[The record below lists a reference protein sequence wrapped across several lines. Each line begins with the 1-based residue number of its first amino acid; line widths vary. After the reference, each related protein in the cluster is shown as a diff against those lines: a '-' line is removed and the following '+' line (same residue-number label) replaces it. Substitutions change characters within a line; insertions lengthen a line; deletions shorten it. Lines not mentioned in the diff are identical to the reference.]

1 MAMRFAIIT
10 ALVGVYFFYAASA
23 AQAIGFNFSYLSSI
37 SGDVLT
43 GMLEGDVQ
51 ADNDT
56 VIVSAVNMA
65 NVNGSPV
72 GFPFTFVDSV
82 SNFFDASGVPP
93 TVSFSGTD
101 MDLIACDTDLCDEG
115 FFMENPGVFE
125 GGVASSFDFFDDTFV
140 EDNWSLTSKTAV
152 VPEPATLVLL
162 TSGLFGMAASR
173 RWRMHQGTRNC

>member
-1 MAMRFAIIT
+1 MAVKFAIIP
-10 ALVGVYFFYAASA
+10 ALVGVYFFCAASP

-72 GFPFTFVDSV
+72 GFPFTFVDSL
-82 SNFFDASGVPP
+82 SNLDFDSGAPP
-93 TVSFSGTD
+93 IVSFSGTE
-101 MDLIACDTDLCDEG
+101 MDLIACENAFCDEG
-115 FFMENPGVFE
+115 FFLENPAIVL
-125 GGVASSFDFFDDTFV
+125 GGVSSTFDFFDDTFV

-162 TSGLFGMAASR
+162 TSGLFGMAAYR

>member
-1 MAMRFAIIT
+1 MAMKFAIVP
-10 ALVGVYFFYAASA
+10 ALVGVYFFCAASA

-82 SNFFDASGVPP
+82 SNFFGASGVPP

-101 MDLIACDTDLCDEG
+101 MDLIACDNDICDEG
-115 FFMENPGVFE
+115 FLMENPSISFGVDSTF
-125 GGVASSFDFFDDTFV
+125 GFTDDPFV
-140 EDNWSLTSKTAV
+140 EDNWSLTSKSAV

-162 TSGLFGMAASR
+162 TSGLFGMAAYR
-173 RWRMHQGTRNC
+173 RWRMHQVTRNS